1 MDDLKITQLLFDND
15 EHGLSEVQKKYGT
28 LIGRI
33 CGSILRSRTDVED
46 CSNDTLQAVW
56 DSIPPNKPDNLA
68 GFICKIARRIAISR
82 IRYNT
87 ASVRNS
93 DLLDELDECIVFGS
107 SIEEE
112 AEKAE
117 LSRVLNEWL
126 ETLSEKQK
134 LLFVKRYYYFE
145 SVKEAARECK
155 MSDSAAGTSLQR
167 LRQSLKS
174 YLIERGMVDGYE
186 NAEKN
191 KSDHRS
197 A

>member
-1 MDDLKITQLLFDND
+1 MDDNKITELLFSND
-15 EHGLSEVQKKYGT
+15 ESGLNEVQKKYGS
-28 LIGRI
+28 LIRKI
-33 CGSILRSRTDVED
+33 CSGILRSKED
-46 CSNDTLQAVW
+46 AEECANDTLQAVW
-56 DSIPPNKPDNLA
+56 DGIPPNKPDNLA

-82 IRYNT
+82 VRYNT

-126 ETLSEKQK
+126 ETLPEKQK

-155 MSDSAAGTSLQR
+155 MSESAAGTSLQR
-167 LRQSLKS
+167 MRQSLKS
-174 YLIERGMVDGYE
+174 YLIERGMVDGDE
-186 NAEKN
+186 NAKKN